1 LIHHDRIQKDEEEF
15 TIQQGTR
22 LNDLRQIVFLRFPEL
37 RVSKDEIIVSVNK
50 EFLKD
55 RNPILHD
62 EDIIAFFPPVSGG

>member
-22 LNDLRQIVFLRFPEL
+22 LNDLRQLVFLRFPEL
-37 RVSKDEIIVSVNK
+37 RVSKDEIIVSVNR

-62 EDIIAFFPPVSGG
+62 NDIIAFLPPVSGG